1 MHKILQT
8 TNFDKFRDIRGNR
21 EINREHLKKLS
32 NSILDNNMLDLNPII
47 VNEKMEVLDGQ
58 HRLLACKT
66 LGIPVSY
73 IVAENGG
80 IKEVRMLNSNVRNWT
95 MKNYLDSY
103 ISRGME
109 EYIKIQ
115 KFMDK
120 TGSTLGVS
128 ILLLTGNLSKSSQ
141 SVTDGYRN
149 GDFKASQEEYAYEMI
164 KKITE
169 LSKFCE
175 DDCYRNREFISALG
189 FVYRSGYSH
198 KDLLEKMIQSHA
210 KFVGLQTRKQY
221 IRKFEDILSWKQKV
235 SVRLI

>member
-8 TNFDKFRDIRGNR
+8 TNYDKFRDIRGNR

-32 NSILDNNMLDLNPII
+32 NSILDDNMLDLNPII

-58 HRLLACKT
+58 HRLLACKS

-73 IVAENGG
+73 VVAENGG
-80 IKEVRMLNSNVRNWT
+80 IKEVRMLNSNIRNWT

-109 EYIKIQ
+109 EYIKLQ

-141 SVTDGYRN
+141 SVTEDYRN
-149 GDFKASQEEYAYEMI
+149 GDFKAVQEQYAYDMI

-175 DDCYRNREFISALG
+175 DECYRNREFISALG
-189 FVYRSGYSH
+189 FVYRNGYTHEELLDKIKSSH
-198 KDLLEKMIQSHA
+198 VNFM
-210 KFVGLQTRKQY
+210 GLQTRKQY
-221 IRKFEDILSWKQKV
+221 IRKFEDILSWKQKAP
-235 SVRLI
+235 VRLI